1 MKVTTLIVGPLFTN
15 CYIVSSGTEAA
26 IIDPGGDAGRII
38 RAVET
43 GGFDVDTILLT
54 HGHYDHVEALE
65 KVQGR
70 FKDAKLLYHKGDF
83 DIREDIVAET
93 ALFGF
98 EGILIPKADR
108 FLEHGS
114 KVTLGKEWLEVL
126 HTPGHTP
133 GSITFL
139 DRDGG
144 RAIVGDTL
152 FAQGIGRTDLAGGDS
167 ALLIRTIKERLYT
180 LDKGTEV
187 LPGHGPATTVGNEKR
202 FNMWVRG

>member
-1 MKVTTLIVGPLFTN
+1 MKVTTLVVGPLFTN
-15 CYIVSSGTEAA
+15 CYIVSAGNEAA
-26 IIDPGGDAGRII
+26 IIDPGGDSGRII
-38 RAVET
+38 RAVE
-43 GGFDVDTILLT
+43 GEGLDVENILLT

-70 FKDAKLLYHKGDF
+70 FKDANLLYHKGDF
-83 DIREDIVAET
+83 DIREDIVTET

-98 EGILIPKADR
+98 EGILLPKADR
-108 FLEHGS
+108 FLADGA

-139 DRDGG
+139 DRNGA

-167 ALLIRTIKERLYT
+167 ALLIKSIRERLYT
-180 LDKGTEV
+180 LDRDTEV
-187 LPGHGPATTVGNEKR
+187 LPGHGPATTVGSEKR